1 MPMNAYRTLLP
12 QQSPVSDQA
21 AIDAWQPSLNV
32 HTGLRTLS
40 HAFRCSAPHAQRSAL
55 LVSAPRDGPR
65 SAELSPALE
74 QTDGGGGGDVEGFDA
89 GLHGNVQAQAGVL
102 GEV

>member
-1 MPMNAYRTLLP
+1 MPMDAYRTLLP
-12 QQSPVSDQA
+12 PQSPVSDQA
-21 AIDAWQPSLNV
+21 AIDTWRPSLHV
-32 HTGLRTLS
+32 HTGRRALS
-40 HAFRCSAPHAQRSAL
+40 HTLRCSAPHAQRSVL

-89 GLHGNVQAQAGVL
+89 GLHGNVQAQAGAL